1 MAPPLCLLLVHRGK
15 QRDPGGL
22 HPHDHLPSQLLG
34 QTCRQV
40 QRVAG
45 SSKPH
50 SSFSV
55 DPQPHLF
62 SEQAR
67 LDTAVSSHLL
77 SIFRWASD
85 VKSNLLASLAIAAL
99 LHLLLSLL
107 LAAGNHCIG
116 GSLAERSREPIDVL
130 NIRKG
135 SLKKNVFFQ
144 ALLQNT
150 SSPSNRFGQVGP
162 LFETAKTLIQLHF
175 KAETTKGDFRKG
187 ASLKNSSKFITLGFL
202 K

>member
-1 MAPPLCLLLVHRGK
+1 MAPPLCLLLVHRGE
-15 QRDPGGL
+15 QRAPGGL

-45 SSKPH
+45 SSKPR
-50 SSFSV
+50 SYFSV

-85 VKSNLLASLAIAAL
+85 VKSNLLASFAIAAL
-99 LHLLLSLL
+99 LHLILSLL

-116 GSLAERSREPIDVL
+116 GSLAERSRKPIDVL
-130 NIRKG
+130 NIREG
-135 SLKKNVFFQ
+135 SLKKECFLSGIAPKYLF
-144 ALLQNT
+144 
-150 SSPSNRFGQVGP
+150 P
-162 LFETAKTLIQLHF
+162 LKPI
-175 KAETTKGDFRKG
+175 R
-187 ASLKNSSKFITLGFL
+187 ASRSTF
-202 K
+202 

>member
-1 MAPPLCLLLVHRGK
+1 MAPPLCLLLVQRGK
-15 QRDPGGL
+15 QRAPGGL

-107 LAAGNHCIG
+107 LAAGNHHCIG

-135 SLKKNVFFQ
+135 SLKKECFLSGIAPKYLFPLKPIR
-144 ALLQNT
+144 A
-150 SSPSNRFGQVGP
+150 SWSPF
-162 LFETAKTLIQLHF
+162 
-175 KAETTKGDFRKG
+175 
-187 ASLKNSSKFITLGFL
+187 
-202 K
+202 

>member
-1 MAPPLCLLLVHRGK
+1 MAPHLCLLLVHCGK

-50 SSFSV
+50 SYFSV

-85 VKSNLLASLAIAAL
+85 VKSNLLASFAIAAL

-116 GSLAERSREPIDVL
+116 GSPAERSRKPIDVL
-130 NIRKG
+130 NIREG
-135 SLKKNVFFQ
+135 SLKKECFLSGIAPKYLFPLKPIQ
-144 ALLQNT
+144 ASWST
-150 SSPSNRFGQVGP
+150 F
-162 LFETAKTLIQLHF
+162 
-175 KAETTKGDFRKG
+175 
-187 ASLKNSSKFITLGFL
+187 
-202 K
+202 

>member
-1 MAPPLCLLLVHRGK
+1 MAPHLCLLLVHRGK
-15 QRDPGGL
+15 QRAPGGL

-55 DPQPHLF
+55 DIQPHLF
-62 SEQAR
+62 SVQAR

-77 SIFRWASD
+77 SIFRWTSD

-116 GSLAERSREPIDVL
+116 GSLAERFREPIDVL

-135 SLKKNVFFQ
+135 SLKKRMFSFRHCSKIPLPPQTDSGKLVPFLKRQKRLFNYI
-144 ALLQNT
+144 LRLKLQRVT
-150 SSPSNRFGQVGP
+150 LEKGLP
-162 LFETAKTLIQLHF
+162 LRTVQ
-175 KAETTKGDFRKG
+175 
-187 ASLKNSSKFITLGFL
+187 SSKHWDF
-202 K
+202 